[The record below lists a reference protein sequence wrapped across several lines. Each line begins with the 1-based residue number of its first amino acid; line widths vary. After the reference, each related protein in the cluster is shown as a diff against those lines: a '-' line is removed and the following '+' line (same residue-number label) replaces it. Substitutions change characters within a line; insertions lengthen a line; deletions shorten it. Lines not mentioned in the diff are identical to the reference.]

1 MIDKQT
7 DNIRA
12 FEGNGL
18 PSKARVNTAE
28 GFCVGAESGDV
39 TRFHFRSSEKRK
51 GFGMKQEQA
60 IERIDQALVDLQE
73 SLAAGDSEWLTRYLK
88 MMGHFHN
95 YSFGNLILIV
105 SQFPQATRVAGYR
118 TWLTKFG
125 RQVKKGE
132 KGIRILAPM
141 IGKAKDEN
149 GNPDDSERRVY
160 GFRIVSVFDVSQTE
174 GDELPDI
181 GSYQGEPSEYLES
194 LESFVESK
202 GITLKWEAPEGGAL
216 GVSLGGTIMVDPSLE
231 SPVRFATLVHEVAH
245 EMLHRSDRREQTD
258 KSLRE
263 TEAEAVAFAVCNAVN
278 IESNGHAE
286 NYIKLHQGD
295 AEKLRA
301 SLDYI
306 REAACEILNALL
318 SSKTEVTGS
327 LVG

>member
-1 MIDKQT
+1 MGREKSELKSRDKY
-7 DNIRA
+7 A
-12 FEGNGL
+12 EL
-18 PSKARVNTAE
+18 YASLLVAE
-28 GFCVGAESGDV
+28 GVVDYCSETKHPIVTLESEDEPEWDDIV
-39 TRFHFRSSEKRK
+39 QNFEKMQRRHQVK
-51 GFGMKQEQA
+51 RQTTDLASATFEKYIQA
-60 IERIDQALVDLQE
+60 IVVD
-73 SLAAGDSEWLTRYLK
+73 AKVHY
-88 MMGHFHN
+88 HF
-95 YSFGNLILIV
+95 V
-105 SQFPQATRVAGYR
+105 FPAY
-118 TWLTKFG
+118 
-125 RQVKKGE
+125 
-132 KGIRILAPM
+132 I
-141 IGKAKDEN
+141 
-149 GNPDDSERRVY
+149 Y
-160 GFRIVSVFDVSQTE
+160 GFRVVSVFDVSQTE

-216 GVSLGGTIMVDPSLE
+216 GVSMGGTIMVDPSLE

-263 TEAEAVAFAVCNAVN
+263 TEAEAVAFAVCDAVS

-318 SSKTEVTGS
+318 NSKTEVTGS